1 MVDKQTEKNLA
12 EILGVLKEHPGGL
25 SISDIATLL
34 PMNRNSVS
42 KYLAIL
48 QRQGSVDMRL
58 VGAAKIYCPTRRLPV
73 TAVRRFCSPNLIVV
87 DHNLEV
93 LEISGTLAGIL
104 GTTPEALI
112 GHPVSVLFPGT
123 SPSDD
128 VAVLLRRA
136 LWGEEGTFRWGPG
149 SRRGAASFRFSLI
162 PTVLETGRPAVSL
175 VLEKVQEDGDPGEEP
190 LLEVVRQEALREDRV
205 EGVVRVS
212 PDGCTAWADDIYCR
226 MAGTSRDDLVG
237 RQFRPPL
244 VEEER
249 AAWRKFVRG
258 IMPKNPAAAIDCR
271 MVMPDGSARCYRW
284 RGRALCGPAGDI
296 IEYQYICSDIHEFR
310 VLEGSLHQQQ
320 QALEQEANGRAAAL
334 RESEERFRAVFEE
347 SPVGIAFCTTD
358 GTILRANRAFLVI
371 LGVRN
376 REEIEGKN
384 AIAGLQIPAE
394 VLPGLQG
401 GKAARF
407 TIPYSRKEHL
417 DRISSSASEP
427 ETICLEGVASP
438 VLPGEGDAPS
448 GFVLQL
454 CDVTGGKR
462 AGAAVREIESRYR
475 NLFETLAEGVI
486 YLGDDG
492 RIIDANPSA
501 ERILGYSLSDVRGRT
516 CSEFRWRLI
525 GEDRSGYPGDRL
537 PHVATLATGIPERKT
552 LGVFNPREGG
562 YRWLDILAV
571 PRFRPGEE
579 DPFQAIV
586 IFCDITGQKEAEE
599 ARRESEKRYRIL
611 TESLPDVVF
620 LLDPGGHLLYV
631 NALGARMLHRPME
644 EILGKGLPELFPG
657 GPGALYRLNVA
668 SVAASGTIKN
678 NVSRLQLPGGEVW
691 YDTRL
696 IPVSAQDGTCRYV
709 MGVAR
714 DITAW
719 KEAEEVSRRCVE
731 RFRSAFDESPI
742 GTAVCDSGGLLLH
755 ANQACLEL
763 FGIACPDSVRGIN
776 LLQVCRTIGIPD
788 MRLPEDAGAPFK
800 CLLDFDRIRSLDLLP
815 TTRTG
820 TIHIGG
826 TISPLRS
833 PDNGSLD
840 GYLIQI
846 HDITSHILA
855 EGAFQESNERLADI
869 ARHLPDAMFAINR
882 KGVVATWNLA
892 MEKLTGI
899 PAKEMLG
906 KGNYEY
912 ALPFYGKRTPMLV
925 DKVLKPNE
933 MLRNRYCSV
942 TRLEG
947 NGITAEAVI
956 QPRNGDSSRML
967 CGKAALLYGRQGEVT
982 GAFESIR
989 EITELRGG
997 DGPGIPEEEVI
1008 ASSLT
1013 ESSTTPPL

>member
-112 GHPVSVLFPGT
+112 GHPVLPLFLGT

-136 LWGEEGTFRWGPG
+136 LWGEEETFRWGPG

-175 VLEKVQEDGDPGEEP
+175 VLEKVPEDGDPGEEP
-190 LLEVVRQEALREDRV
+190 LIEVVRQEALREDRA

-226 MAGTSRDDLVG
+226 MAGTSRDDIVG
-237 RQFRPPL
+237 RQFHPPI

-258 IMPKNPAAAIDCR
+258 LTPKNPAATIDCR

-284 RGRALCGPAGDI
+284 RGRALCGPAGDTL
-296 IEYQYICSDIHEFR
+296 EYQYICSDIHEFG
-310 VLEGSLHQQQ
+310 VLEGSLRRQQQ
-320 QALEQEANGRAAAL
+320 VLERQVNDREAAL

-347 SPVGIAFCTTD
+347 SPVGIAFCDMD
-358 GTILRANRAFLVI
+358 GVLVRVNRAFLVI
-371 LGVRN
+371 FGARN

-407 TIPYSRKEHL
+407 TIPHPRKEYRN
-417 DRISSSASEP
+417 RISSSASDP

-454 CDVTGGKR
+454 CDVGR
-462 AGAAVREIESRYR
+462 EMAGAAAREIESRYR
-475 NLFETLAEGVI
+475 NLFETLAEGVV

-516 CSEFRWRLI
+516 CSELRWRFI
-525 GEDRSGYPGDRL
+525 GEDHSGYPGDRL

-552 LGVFNPREGG
+552 LGIFNPREGG
-562 YRWLDILAV
+562 YRWLDVLAV

-599 ARRESEKRYRIL
+599 ARRESEKQYRIL

-620 LLDPGGHLLYV
+620 LLDPDGHLLYV
-631 NALGARMLHRPME
+631 NAFGARMLHRPME
-644 EILGKGLPELFPG
+644 EILGKSLPELFPD

-678 NVSRLQLPGGEVW
+678 NVSRLQLPDGEVW

-696 IPVSAQDGTCRYV
+696 IPVSAQDGTCRYL

-731 RFRSAFDESPI
+731 RFRSVFDESPI

-755 ANQACLEL
+755 ANRACLEL
-763 FGIACPDSVRGIN
+763 LGITCPDCVRGIN
-776 LLQVCRTIGIPD
+776 LLQVCRTIGFPG
-788 MRLPEDAGAPFK
+788 MRLPEDAGAPFE

-820 TIHIGG
+820 TTRIGG
-826 TISPLRS
+826 TFIPLRS
-833 PDNGSLD
+833 PG
-840 GYLIQI
+840 GYLFLV
-846 HDITSHILA
+846 HDI
-855 EGAFQESNERLADI
+855 
-869 ARHLPDAMFAINR
+869 P
-882 KGVVATWNLA
+882 
-892 MEKLTGI
+892 
-899 PAKEMLG
+899 PAG
-906 KGNYEY
+906 RG
-912 ALPFYGKRTPMLV
+912 
-925 DKVLKPNE
+925 
-933 MLRNRYCSV
+933 
-942 TRLEG
+942 
-947 NGITAEAVI
+947 
-956 QPRNGDSSRML
+956 SSP
-967 CGKAALLYGRQGEVT
+967 
-982 GAFESIR
+982 
-989 EITELRGG
+989 
-997 DGPGIPEEEVI
+997 PGIP
-1008 ASSLT
+1008 
-1013 ESSTTPPL
+1013 